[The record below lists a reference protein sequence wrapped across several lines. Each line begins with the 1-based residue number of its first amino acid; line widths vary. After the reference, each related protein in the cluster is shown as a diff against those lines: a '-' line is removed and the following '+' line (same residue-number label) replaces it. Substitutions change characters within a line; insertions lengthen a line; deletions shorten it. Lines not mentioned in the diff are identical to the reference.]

1 MRIGLFTALSF
12 GHEMHSLPVRIF
24 QHDRQHRLACW
35 RVGVAL
41 GDVPWALGL
50 AITPTVASAVC
61 EWPLTGNTGNRMLPT
76 RASIERRKPTAVVS
90 AVQLSLY
97 GAAANTT
104 SVEEAVRRICSS
116 QYDRLWEDALKR
128 SASEPQ
134 ARKHHSRTGA

>member
-35 RVGVAL
+35 GVGVAL
-41 GDVPWALGL
+41 GDVPRALGL

-76 RASIERRKPTAVVS
+76 RASIERRRTNP
-90 AVQLSLY
+90 LSREGVRVLVCAFS
-97 GAAANTT
+97 AAAM
-104 SVEEAVRRICSS
+104 I
-116 QYDRLWEDALKR
+116 
-128 SASEPQ
+128 
-134 ARKHHSRTGA
+134 G